1 MEENPNVQEEI
12 VEEVEEVKETE
23 TELVED
29 EDFELPKLNL
39 PKVDLSKIKL
49 PKIKLPE
56 FKKTESAPKQT
67 KRVRLKKSAKILLAG
82 IAALILVL
90 VGMLTIPGMVD
101 RNNLK
106 KLGYSEA
113 AIEKIYELEWEG
125 MILEGG
131 LYSDNLNNS
140 ITKESFRKEF
150 IDLYL
155 NTDSLTNDDFT
166 LYSKLIL
173 MGYEKS
179 DVLAMF
185 NSLEFWEMTPLL
197 VFDYVENVS
206 AYMRDVD
213 THRVVNS
220 QSAFTLSGNYITYYA
235 ETEPVENEG
244 SIEMNVNK
252 RFYLSSDYVPGSL
265 ENMSVV
271 YASKGLTLNAEAYE
285 AFKQMCDAAK
295 TAFESKNPV
304 MYASSAYRDYTYQ
317 ADLYDTYVRRY
328 GEEEADTIAARP
340 GHSEHQTGLTV
351 DIASTTNGGL
361 SKFGESQ
368 EYQWMLSNA
377 HKYGWILRYP
387 EGKEDITGYS
397 AEPWH
402 WRYVG
407 VDLATK
413 IYNSKLTFDEYY
425 MLYMVD

>member
-1 MEENPNVQEEI
+1 MEENTNLQEEN
-12 VEEVEEVKETE
+12 VEKEAFT
-23 TELVED
+23 
-29 EDFELPKLNL
+29 LPKLDL
-39 PKVDLSKIKL
+39 PKIDASKIKL
-49 PKIKLPE
+49 PKFNFKMPE
-56 FKKTESAPKQT
+56 FNPKPG
-67 KRVRLKKSAKILLAG
+67 KRIRLKKNAKILLAA
-82 IAALILVL
+82 IVALILIVA
-90 VGMLTIPGMVD
+90 GMLTIPGMID

-106 KLGYSEA
+106 KLGYSEE

-125 MILEGG
+125 MILEGS
-131 LYSDNLNNS
+131 LYSDNLNRS

-155 NTDSLTNDDFT
+155 NTDSLTDDDFL

-173 MGYEKS
+173 KGYEKS

-185 NSLEFWEMTPLL
+185 STLEFWEITPLL
-197 VFDYVENVS
+197 VFDFVEDAA
-206 AYMRDVD
+206 AYMKDVD
-213 THRVVNS
+213 NHRVVNS
-220 QSAFTLSGNYITYYA
+220 QNAFTLSGNYITYYA
-235 ETEPVENEG
+235 ETEQVENQG
-244 SIEMNVNK
+244 TIEMMVNK
-252 RFYLSSDYVPGSL
+252 RYYLSSDYVPGSL

-285 AFKQMCDAAK
+285 ALKLMCDDIQSVEGETK
-295 TAFESKNPV
+295 LR
-304 MYASSAYRDYTYQ
+304 MYASSAYRDYAYQ
-317 ADLYDTYVRRY
+317 EELYDSYVRRY

-351 DIASTTNGGL
+351 DMASSTSGGL
-361 SKFGESQ
+361 SKFGESN
-368 EYQWMLSNA
+368 EYQWMLQNA

-407 VDLATK
+407 TDLATK

-425 MLYMVD
+425 MLYMAD